1 MQSGDFVYQ
10 GISGREL
17 LKSPVFKILF
27 TATVAFKVNLQTDLI
42 IMS

>member
-10 GISGREL
+10 GIPGREL

-42 IMS
+42 MMP